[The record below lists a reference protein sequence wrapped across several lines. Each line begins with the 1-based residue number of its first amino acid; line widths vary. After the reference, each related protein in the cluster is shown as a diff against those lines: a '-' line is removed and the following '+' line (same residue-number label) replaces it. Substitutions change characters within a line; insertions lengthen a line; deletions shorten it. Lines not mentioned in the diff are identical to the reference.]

1 MEELSGERF
10 SYCPGLPAYAGDRM
24 IRLTDADLKR
34 ILLEKYNGTVVL
46 RARDCTRLRDRE
58 HAKGSAGLKRHTLRV
73 FNCFA
78 DLDFFG
84 PKWHS
89 LRSLPFKG
97 PKKSRLPGPPLLT
110 ALVMDFPPSKSI
122 I

>member
-1 MEELSGERF
+1 LLGWLVEELSGERF

-58 HAKGSAGLKRHTLRV
+58 HVKGSAGLKRHTLSV
-73 FNCFA
+73 
-78 DLDFFG
+78 
-84 PKWHS
+84 
-89 LRSLPFKG
+89 
-97 PKKSRLPGPPLLT
+97 PGNW
-110 ALVMDFPPSKSI
+110 
-122 I
+122 

>member
-58 HAKGSAGLKRHTLRV
+58 HAKGSAGLKRHTLSV
-73 FNCFA
+73 LNCFV
-78 DLDFFG
+78 LWIGYHYVRNRIQDFHVAV
-84 PKWHS
+84 K
-89 LRSLPFKG
+89 
-97 PKKSRLPGPPLLT
+97 
-110 ALVMDFPPSKSI
+110 I
-122 I
+122 

>member
-24 IRLTDADLKR
+24 IRLTDADLTR

-58 HAKGSAGLKRHTLRV
+58 HVKGSAGLEK
-73 FNCFA
+73 
-78 DLDFFG
+78 
-84 PKWHS
+84 HS
-89 LRSLPFKG
+89 LSQWVPTRCHLSWLTNSDPVFE
-97 PKKSRLPGPPLLT
+97 PKCGRGGVRGLSQ
-110 ALVMDFPPSKSI
+110 
-122 I
+122 